1 MTQALD
7 TKTQETQSSG
17 GNEFREQRPSAM
29 ERIRNKSV
37 LLIAGAVV
45 LIAVAGAWWYYEGR
59 ESTDNAQ
66 IDGHIY
72 AVSAKVGGKVLRV
85 MVDNNQRVEAGAM
98 LVEIDPE
105 DYMLAA
111 DRAQGN
117 YDEAEANYSASLSN
131 VPIVSETTASKLS
144 DAEAGLEAAR
154 ASLEAAQRA
163 TEAARASHVA
173 AQAQLRLAQANAEK
187 TSRDLE
193 RMQQLLSSGVIS
205 QQQSE
210 AARAAADSNRA
221 AVEAAQALQANAE
234 MGLQSAASK
243 AAQEQ
248 AKLAQAEA
256 TLQAA
261 RTAPQQLAITR
272 AQADSAKARMAQSEA
287 ALRQAKLNLE
297 ATAIR
302 APVDGI
308 VSKRSV
314 EPGQNVQ
321 PGQPL
326 LAIVPLEDVWVT
338 ANFKETQL
346 RNIRPGQRAVIS
358 VDAYGGKKYE
368 GHVDS
373 VAAATGAK
381 FSLLP
386 PENAS
391 GNFVKVVQ
399 RLPVKIVIEKGQDP
413 EHLLRPGMSVVPT
426 VMVR

>member
-7 TKTQETQSSG
+7 TKSQETQSSG
-17 GNEFREQRPSAM
+17 GNEFRDQRPSAM
-29 ERIRNKSV
+29 ERIRNNPV
-37 LLIAGAVV
+37 LLIAGAAV
-45 LIAVAGAWWYYEGR
+45 LITVAGAWWHYEGR

-85 MVDNNQRVEAGAM
+85 LAENNQNVEAGAM
-98 LVEIDPE
+98 LVEIDTE
-105 DYMLAA
+105 DYALAV
-111 DRAQGN
+111 DGTQGI
-117 YDEAEANYSASLSN
+117 YDEAEANYRARLSN
-131 VPIVSETTASKLS
+131 VPVVTETTASKLS
-144 DAEAGLEAAR
+144 DAEAGVEAAR
-154 ASLEAAQRA
+154 ASLEATQRSA
-163 TEAARASHVA
+163 EAANASHTA
-173 AQAQLRLAQANAEK
+173 SQAQLRLVQANTEK
-187 TSRDLE
+187 ASRDLE
-193 RMQQLLSSGVIS
+193 RMQQLLLSGVIS
-205 QQQSE
+205 QQQME
-210 AARAAADSNRA
+210 TAQAAADSNHA
-221 AVEAAQALQANAE
+221 AVEAAQALQVNAK
-234 MGLQSAASK
+234 MALQAASSK
-243 AAQEQ
+243 TAQEQ
-248 AKLAQAEA
+248 AKLAQSEA

-261 RTAPQQLAITR
+261 RTAPQQLAVTM
-272 AQADSAKARMAQSEA
+272 AQADSAKARMAQAWA

-297 ATAIR
+297 AAAIR
-302 APVDGI
+302 APVAGI

-326 LAIVPLEDVWVT
+326 LAIVPLEEVWVT

-346 RNIRPGQRAVIS
+346 RNIRPGQRVVIS
-358 VDAYGGKKYE
+358 VDAYGGRKYE

-373 VAAATGAK
+373 IAAATGAK